1 MLTSRGFIRN
11 GNEMSLL
18 AENRPK
24 PFESKRK
31 ALRHPPKGFAL
42 ESTDFYAV
50 TVRTG
55 FDPQKP

>member
-1 MLTSRGFIRN
+1 MNRD
-11 GNEMSLL
+11 LL